1 MIRALLALNAGLI
14 LGALFD
20 WAPIRAI
27 RRAYYK
33 VKLHYVLLEIVD
45 TCDDITD
52 AMHDRDHLLAEGLT
66 DFYVVLCNERDA
78 LRRAIQLLS

>member
-1 MIRALLALNAGLI
+1 MIRALIALNAGLI

-27 RRAYYK
+27 RRAYCRL
-33 VKLHYVLLEIVD
+33 KLHYVLLEIVD
-45 TCDDITD
+45 ICDDITD

-66 DFYVVLCNERDA
+66 DFYTQLCNERDE
-78 LRRAIQLLS
+78 LRVKLRYLS